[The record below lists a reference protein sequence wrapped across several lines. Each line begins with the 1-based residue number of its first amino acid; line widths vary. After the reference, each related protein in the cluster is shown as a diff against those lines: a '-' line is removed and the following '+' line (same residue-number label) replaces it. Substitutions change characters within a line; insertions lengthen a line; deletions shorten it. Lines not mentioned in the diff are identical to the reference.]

1 MEISVTAAS
10 HLRRKF
16 IQALLPSIL
25 KQLKIEN
32 SKKTLVIIVDE
43 QEHSGSTRY
52 IPEVDSLLVVLKP
65 QKLMELGVSLAHEL
79 VHCAQIIRGTMK
91 IGKRGSVI
99 WAGKKYSAKTPYYEQ
114 PWEQKAFAKQEIIF
128 RRAIEGV

>member
-99 WAGKKYSAKTPYYEQ
+99 WAGKKYSAKTPYYDQ
-114 PWEQKAFAKQEIIF
+114 PWEQKSFAKQEIIF

>member
-16 IQALLPSIL
+16 IQALLPSML

-32 SKKTLVIIVDE
+32 SKKALVIIVDE
-43 QEHSGSTRY
+43 QEQSGSTRY

-65 QKLMELGVSLAHEL
+65 QKLMDLGVSLAHEL
-79 VHCAQIIRGTMK
+79 VHCAQLIRGTMK
-91 IGKRGSVI
+91 IGKSGSVI
-99 WAGKKYSAKTPYYEQ
+99 WAGKNYSAKTPYYDQ
-114 PWEQKAFAKQEIIF
+114 PWEQKSFAKQEIIF

>member
-99 WAGKKYSAKTPYYEQ
+99 WAGKKYSAKTPYYDQ

>member
-16 IQALLPSIL
+16 IQALLPSML

-32 SKKTLVIIVDE
+32 SKKALVIIVDE

-91 IGKRGSVI
+91 MGKRGSVI
-99 WAGKKYSAKTPYYEQ
+99 WAGKKYSAKTPYYDC
-114 PWEQKAFAKQEIIF
+114 PWEKFAFSKQEIIF